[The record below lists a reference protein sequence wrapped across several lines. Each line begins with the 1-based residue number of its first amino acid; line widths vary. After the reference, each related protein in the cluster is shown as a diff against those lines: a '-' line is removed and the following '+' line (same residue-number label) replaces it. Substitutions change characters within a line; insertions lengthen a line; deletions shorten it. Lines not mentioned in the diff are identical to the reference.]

1 MNKLNEGYQDLQNP
15 DYPLYIDNPFNGE
28 EVNNYAYGEDWY
40 QEPKSNGIP
49 YYMLKSNLV
58 DPQNVVLPEQL
69 INTNKKYDIGI
80 INFDKSFDEKVNSK
94 NVDRF
99 INKNN
104 LKSLNKN
111 ILTGESLT
119 KKEMTLFLYKQNSKT
134 WINRWKEYNPNI
146 DFNFKNKYIKSD
158 IKDVN
163 RINRVVLDK
172 INIAQTK
179 LLNNDKLLNLGAR
192 NYNLLI
198 YKVSKIETSNSIII
212 YTIRIVLYRDN
223 LKFAPYFYFKGFVV
237 NNRVYIFDFD
247 FVGYFLTE
255 MLLETNGVEIG
266 NQKLYTTY
274 NLNKNFRY
282 YEPKINDDL
291 LKTVYARDKYLDS
304 YKLKNQYTCFSLNL
318 NTYVNP
324 TIDARVI
331 LPYNTKED
339 CQSRFDSYG
348 KVKTPGIWDTPCKN
362 NEDCHFY
369 KKNKNYPNS
378 RGKCGNN
385 GYCELP
391 KGMLHLGYHYFN
403 NIPQK
408 KPLCYNCKSKDKWYA
423 VTDLGNCCY
432 EQSDKKKYPFLDSP
446 DFAFENDLNERIN
459 YFNSK
464 NCYIDSNNK
473 TICNY

>member
-1 MNKLNEGYQDLQNP
+1 MNKLSEGYQDLQNP

-28 EVNNYAYGEDWY
+28 EVNNYAYGENWY

-58 DPQNVVLPEQL
+58 DPQNVVLAEQL

-80 INFDKSFDEKVNSK
+80 INFDKSFDKKVNSK
-94 NVDRF
+94 NIDRF
-99 INKNN
+99 INKDK
-104 LKSLNKN
+104 LKILNKN
-111 ILTGESLT
+111 VLTGESLT
-119 KKEMTLFLYKQNSKT
+119 KKEMNFFLYKQNSKT

-146 DFNFKNKYIKSD
+146 DFNFKNKYIRSD

-163 RINRVVLDK
+163 RINKEVLNR

-179 LLNNDKLLNLGAR
+179 LLNNDKLLNLGVR

-237 NNRVYIFDFD
+237 NNRVYVFDFD

-255 MLLETNGVEIG
+255 MLLENNGVEIG

-274 NLNKNFRY
+274 DLNKNFRY
-282 YEPKINDDL
+282 YRPKINDDL
-291 LKTVYARDKYLDS
+291 LKTVYARNKYLDS

-348 KVKTPGIWDTPCKN
+348 KIKTPGIWDTPCKN
-362 NEDCHFY
+362 DDDCHFY

-378 RGKCGNN
+378 RGKCGNS

-391 KGMLHLGYHYFN
+391 KGMLNLGYHYFN